1 MRNVFLTSAA
11 ALATVSAL
19 MVIDAAPANAGP
31 FCATYSDGQGN
42 RSCGYYTY
50 AQCQRAISGAGGT
63 CIQNPDFGGYDDDS
77 SDYASGPVYAPS
89 PAYGYDVSPRYYR
102 RGYGGYRGGY

>member
-1 MRNVFLTSAA
+1 MRNLFLTAA
-11 ALATVSAL
+11 ATIAAVSAL
-19 MVIDAAPANAGP
+19 IVIGASPANAGP
-31 FCATYSDGQGN
+31 FCATYADGQGN

-63 CIQNPDFGGYDDDS
+63 CIQNPDFGGYEDDS
-77 SDYASGPVYAPS
+77 SGYSAGPVYAPG
-89 PAYGYDVSPRYYR
+89 PAYGYEVRPSYYR